1 MQTFTRLFSIVTF
14 LLSLGFIA
22 QALPTPANGAALAVR
37 QYDAPA
43 SYDDSYGSNPY
54 VNAENGNG
62 LSVNLDVLNLVVE
75 LKDNVQV
82 KLALL
87 GESPS

>member
-14 LLSLGFIA
+14 LLSLGFIT

-43 SYDDSYGSNPY
+43 SYGDSYGSNPY
-54 VNAENGNG
+54 GSTENGNG
-62 LSVNLDVLNLVVE
+62 LSMDLDVLALVLDLKAKVE
-75 LKDNVQV
+75 PLCVD
-82 KLALL
+82 L
-87 GESPS
+87 GES